1 MFVII
6 FTDVVTE
13 VISQCLVRLPLMV
26 VFAKITPK
34 RIEATAFAFLT
45 GTINF
50 TGTMRGLVGSAVN
63 TAFVGVSQNDLSNY
77 YILVCI
83 NIVMWVTPVFYMWL
97 LPTKT
102 QLELKA
108 KSEELESVEMASP
121 QTTNVDDKKRL
132 NLSETSNSVDQY

>member
-1 MFVII
+1 MFGQ
-6 FTDVVTE
+6 TAAHG
-13 VISQCLVRLPLMV
+13 CLRKDN
-26 VFAKITPK
+26 AKAHRSNSICVLDWHDQLYWHD
-34 RIEATAFAFLT
+34 E
-45 GTINF
+45 
-50 TGTMRGLVGSAVN
+50 GLVGSAVN

-97 LPTKT
+97 LPTKA

-121 QTTNVDDKKRL
+121 QTTNADDKKRL
-132 NLSETSNSVDQY
+132 NLSETSNSVD